1 MNSQQNTIA
10 QQFKALH
17 KPQEPLILANVYDG
31 VSAKIVASLPQSKA
45 IATASYAVAEAAGTS
60 DDKLSRD
67 ELLRAARNIANSVQT
82 FQKPLTVDARDGYG
96 EQLTSTVK
104 ELVEIGVVGI
114 NLEDFDNDAK
124 ELYSESEA
132 VDRVREALEAAKSSG
147 VPDFVINARCDALL
161 HGGSLEEVISRGRAY
176 LAAGATTV
184 FVWGGRARGGITRDE
199 VVKLV
204 EAFDGRLNVSKL
216 KDGLSPATLAT
227 IGVAR
232 ISVGPGLQ
240 LAASERM
247 KEFAQE
253 LFSS

>member
-1 MNSQQNTIA
+1 MNSQQNTLA

-17 KPQEPLILANVYDG
+17 KPKEPLILANVYDG

-60 DDKLSRD
+60 DDKLGRD
-67 ELLRAARNIANSVQT
+67 ELLRAARNIANSIQT

-96 EQLTSTVK
+96 AQLTSTVK

-132 VDRVREALEAAKSSG
+132 ADRVREALEAAKNSG

-161 HGGSLEEVISRGRAY
+161 HGGSLEEVISRGTAY

-184 FVWGGRARGGITRDE
+184 FVWGGRARGITRDE

-204 EAFDGRLNVSKL
+204 EAFDGRLNVSKS